1 MTLLK
6 CPLKFLLLI
15 QWNIFVFILLD
26 LSVGFRTGLD
36 SVTLEILFSLV
47 FHENSL
53 LEFWP
58 FFLNSPFDFSIL
70 IGPLK
75 LEFHNSLSLPLIT
88 RAYSCCGFNH
98 FHTLLHY
105 LNQLILTLLKKKKS
119 FPNSLT
125 LLIKSQ
131 NHVVFFIVFVSFKL
145 IYIILLIIF
154 SPLQCVLHE
163 S

>member
-26 LSVGFRTGLD
+26 LSVGFRTVLD

-58 FFLNSPFDFSIL
+58 FFFNSPFEFSIL

-88 RAYSCCGFNH
+88 WAYSCCGFNH

-105 LNQLILTLLKKKKS
+105 LNQLIVTFLKKKS